1 MRRCQKSAVKYRKR
15 SRSYLKN
22 RRRFERTPRRD
33 ENGRKEV
40 GQMKFFVKSRGDD
53 DSNLLTE
60 KIRHYL
66 LEFAMEESKESPE
79 IVISVGGDG
88 TLLEAFHQYTDRL
101 DEIAFVG
108 VHTGHLG
115 FYADWQ
121 PDEVEK
127 LVIHIAKTPFKVV
140 EYPLLEVT
148 IRHQGERLS
157 DRYLALNECTVKSME
172 GSVVMDI
179 EIKGDAFETFRGD
192 GLCISTP
199 SGSTAYNKALGGAI
213 LHPSLS
219 SIQLAEMASI
229 NNRVYRTIG
238 SPLVLPQHHTC
249 FMKPKY
255 ADQFRV
261 TVDHYNLYEDNIQSI
276 QCRVADERV
285 RFARFRPFPFWKRV
299 KESFIAE

>member
-1 MRRCQKSAVKYRKR
+1 
-15 SRSYLKN
+15 
-22 RRRFERTPRRD
+22 
-33 ENGRKEV
+33 
-40 GQMKFFVKSRGDD
+40 MKFNVRTRGDQA
-53 DSNLLTE
+53 SNILTQ
-60 KIRHYL
+60 KIKNYL
-66 LEFAMEESKESPE
+66 QEFKLDYHEDKPD

-88 TLLEAFHQYTDRL
+88 TLLEAFHQYTHRL
-101 DEIAFVG
+101 EETSFVG

-127 LVIHIAKTPFKVV
+127 LVIHIAKTPFKIV
-140 EYPLLEVT
+140 EYPLLEVI
-148 IRHQGERLS
+148 IRYQGETKSKRF
-157 DRYLALNECTVKSME
+157 LALNESTVKSTE
-172 GSVVMDI
+172 GSLVMDI
-179 EIKGDAFETFRGD
+179 EIKGDLFETFRGD

-213 LHPSLS
+213 LHPSLA

-229 NNRVYRTIG
+229 NNRVYRTVG

-249 FMKPKY
+249 IMKPKY
-255 ADQFRV
+255 DADFQV
-261 TVDHYNLYEDNIQSI
+261 SVDHLHLVQKQVKAIQY
-276 QCRVADERV
+276 RVAEEKI